1 MMKGIGRSLNALVDK
16 ATSTLVSTSHLV
28 HDCRGKTIYV
38 SARLRPVVQKP

>member
-28 HDCRGKTIYV
+28 HDYRGKNDSCLCKASTC
-38 SARLRPVVQKP
+38 STEA